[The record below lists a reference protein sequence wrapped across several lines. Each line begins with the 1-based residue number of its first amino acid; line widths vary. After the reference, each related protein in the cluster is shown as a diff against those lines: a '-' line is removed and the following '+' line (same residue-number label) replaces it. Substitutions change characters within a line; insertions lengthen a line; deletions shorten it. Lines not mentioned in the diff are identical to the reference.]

1 MKGYERDLQRFVIIS
16 FVICLLFSYCAE
28 KFFGVADI
36 TGAFFAGLII
46 TKTTHT
52 NYIARRFGILSY
64 ILLSPVFFA
73 SIGIQVELP
82 DMSPMILVFAVV
94 LVIVAVLTKIVG
106 CGIGAKVCHY
116 KNKDCIRIGMG
127 MVSRGE
133 VALIVAAKG
142 NAVGLMSSSLLGP
155 VVVVVVITTI
165 ISPILLKLSFSE
177 KSGKV
182 EYEQNEYARLMEEA
196 EAAGKSDASRY
207 VGGKQQ
213 AK

>member
-1 MKGYERDLQRFVIIS
+1 
-16 FVICLLFSYCAE
+16 
-28 KFFGVADI
+28 
-36 TGAFFAGLII
+36 
-46 TKTTHT
+46 
-52 NYIARRFGILSY
+52 
-64 ILLSPVFFA
+64 
-73 SIGIQVELP
+73 
-82 DMSPMILVFAVV
+82 MSPMILVFAVV

>member
-1 MKGYERDLQRFVIIS
+1 
-16 FVICLLFSYCAE
+16 
-28 KFFGVADI
+28 
-36 TGAFFAGLII
+36 
-46 TKTTHT
+46 
-52 NYIARRFGILSY
+52 
-64 ILLSPVFFA
+64 
-73 SIGIQVELP
+73 
-82 DMSPMILVFAVV
+82 MSHMILVFAVV
-94 LVIVAVLTKIVG
+94 LVIVAVLSKIVG
-106 CGIGAKVCHY
+106 CGIGAKVCQY

>member
-1 MKGYERDLQRFVIIS
+1 M
-16 FVICLLFSYCAE
+16 ICLLFSYCAE

>member
-1 MKGYERDLQRFVIIS
+1 M
-16 FVICLLFSYCAE
+16 
-28 KFFGVADI
+28 
-36 TGAFFAGLII
+36 
-46 TKTTHT
+46 
-52 NYIARRFGILSY
+52 SY

-82 DMSPMILVFAVV
+82 DMSPMIVTFAVV

-106 CGIGAKVCHY
+106 CGVGAKVCQY
-116 KNKDCIRIGMG
+116 KNKDCVRIGMG

-142 NAVGLMSSSLLGP
+142 NAVGLMSSALLGP
-155 VVVVVVITTI
+155 IVVVVVITTI
-165 ISPILLKLSFSE
+165 ISPILLKMTFSE

-182 EYEQNEYARLMEEA
+182 EYQENEYAKHIEEA

-213 AK
+213 GK

>member
-1 MKGYERDLQRFVIIS
+1 MSLQWFWSSWQCSR
-16 FVICLLFSYCAE
+16 
-28 KFFGVADI
+28 
-36 TGAFFAGLII
+36 
-46 TKTTHT
+46 
-52 NYIARRFGILSY
+52 
-64 ILLSPVFFA
+64 
-73 SIGIQVELP
+73 
-82 DMSPMILVFAVV
+82 
-94 LVIVAVLTKIVG
+94 KIVG
-106 CGIGAKVCHY
+106 CGIGAKVCQY

-207 VGGKQQ
+207 VGESSRQNRDGRKYDR
-213 AK
+213 

>member
-1 MKGYERDLQRFVIIS
+1 M
-16 FVICLLFSYCAE
+16 CAE
-28 KFFGVADI
+28 KFFGVEDI

-106 CGIGAKVCHY
+106 CGIGAKVCQY

>member
-1 MKGYERDLQRFVIIS
+1 
-16 FVICLLFSYCAE
+16 
-28 KFFGVADI
+28 
-36 TGAFFAGLII
+36 
-46 TKTTHT
+46 
-52 NYIARRFGILSY
+52 
-64 ILLSPVFFA
+64 
-73 SIGIQVELP
+73 
-82 DMSPMILVFAVV
+82 MSPMILVFAVV

-106 CGIGAKVCHY
+106 CGIGAKVCQY

>member
-1 MKGYERDLQRFVIIS
+1 
-16 FVICLLFSYCAE
+16 
-28 KFFGVADI
+28 
-36 TGAFFAGLII
+36 
-46 TKTTHT
+46 
-52 NYIARRFGILSY
+52 
-64 ILLSPVFFA
+64 
-73 SIGIQVELP
+73 
-82 DMSPMILVFAVV
+82 MSPIILVFAVV

-106 CGIGAKVCHY
+106 CGIGAKVCQY

>member
-1 MKGYERDLQRFVIIS
+1 M
-16 FVICLLFSYCAE
+16 ICLLFSYCAE

-106 CGIGAKVCHY
+106 CGIGAKVCQY